1 MFLVDCFLLLERVN
15 RKQSTINEK
24 LKTIITIGFSF
35 LTMHH
40 KKRVLFTLL
49 APALLLIAATSTYP
63 LLFALNASFRRWR
76 LDRSPVP
83 GDFIWFDNYIRAF
96 DDRFFWNSIQVTLIF
111 TLVSVLLTIVLG
123 LGMALVLQKP
133 GRMNTL
139 IKTLLI
145 FPFAVSP
152 ALKGYTFRFM
162 LNPQYGILDQVLDFF
177 SPVSADLVWLAHEF
191 WALFWLAITEVYGW
205 APLIA
210 LMFIGALGSISPEIF
225 EAAKVEGA
233 SNWQLFRR
241 VTLPLLSPVIVIAT
255 LLKTIFSLKM
265 FDQVVTM
272 TGGGP
277 GRATQTLNHYV
288 YQSAFVTLDMGYASA
303 LSYLLIVAM
312 TIFAYFYVRVL
323 YRGGV

>member
-1 MFLVDCFLLLERVN
+1 MRRNNRVVI
-15 RKQSTINEK
+15 S
-24 LKTIITIGFSF
+24 
-35 LTMHH
+35 
-40 KKRVLFTLL
+40 LL
-49 APALLLIAATSTYP
+49 APAMLLIAATSTYP
-63 LLFALNASFRRWR
+63 LIFALNASFRRWR
-76 LDRSPVP
+76 LDRSPTP
-83 GDFIWFDNYIRAF
+83 GEFVWFENYIRAF
-96 DDRFFWNSIQVTLIF
+96 DDRFFWNSVYVTVLF
-111 TLVSVLLTIVLG
+111 TVISVLLTILIG
-123 LGMALVLQKP
+123 LGIAVVLQKP
-133 GRMNTL
+133 SRFNTF

-162 LNPQYGILDQVLDFF
+162 LNPQYGILDGVIDFL
-177 SPVSADLVWLAHEF
+177 SPATSDVVWLAHEF
-191 WALFWLAITEVYGW
+191 WALFWLAVTEVYGW
-205 APLIA
+205 APLMA

-233 SNWQLFRR
+233 TNWQLFRR

-277 GRATQTLNHYV
+277 GNATQTLNYYV
-288 YQSAFVTLDMGYASA
+288 YQKAFVGLDMGYASA

-312 TIFAYFYVRVL
+312 TIFAYLYVRAL
-323 YRGGV
+323 YRGVV